1 MRNLEL
7 KQQLSFCE
15 KYRISPNE
23 LLLLEILLIAQEGDE
38 PEIVK
43 SYFTS
48 DVKARGSTI
57 ELLLKL
63 KESGVI
69 LKSYKIPERG
79 ILFNPLDVP
88 LNKNIVKDFYKCSF
102 EMGKEL
108 WDAYPQFGLV
118 NGSQVGLRS
127 VSKKFNTPEDCFRYY
142 GKVIR
147 WKPEIHNHII
157 ELVNWAKENNILC
170 VTLANF
176 IIDRKWEELES
187 LKNGDTGGMNFDA
200 VKVV

>member
-43 SYFTS
+43 GYFTS
-48 DVKARGSTI
+48 DVRARGSTI

>member
-7 KQQLSFCE
+7 KQQLLFCE
-15 KYRISPNE
+15 KYKVSPNE
-23 LLLLEILLIAQEGDE
+23 LLLLEILLIAQEGDDV
-38 PEIVK
+38 EIVK

-57 ELLLKL
+57 ELLSNL

-69 LKSYKIPERG
+69 LKSYKIPGKGEK
-79 ILFNPLDVP
+79 LDP
-88 LNKNIVKDFYKCSF
+88 MSIPINKNVVKDFYKCSF
-102 EMGKEL
+102 EIGKEL
-108 WDAYPQFGLV
+108 WDAYPQFGIV
-118 NGSQVGLRS
+118 NGAQVGLRS
-127 VSKKFNTPEDCFRYY
+127 VSKKFDTPEDCFRYY

-176 IIDRKWEELES
+176 IIDRKWEELEA
-187 LKNGDTGGMNFDA
+187 LRNGDTGSINFDA